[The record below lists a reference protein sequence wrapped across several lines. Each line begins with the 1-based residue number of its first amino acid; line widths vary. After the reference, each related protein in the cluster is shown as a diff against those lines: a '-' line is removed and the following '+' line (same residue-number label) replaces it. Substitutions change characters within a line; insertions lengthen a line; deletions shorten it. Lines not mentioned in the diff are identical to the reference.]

1 MTTHTSPI
9 TIPGFGETKAG
20 VRHFFGTRHGHE
32 AAAFGA
38 HATVS
43 VRQVHGT
50 DVLILDRPV
59 RPDDTFP
66 GGWDA
71 LVTNQ
76 PGIVI
81 TVRTADCVPVL
92 VHDPSQRLVAAIHAG
107 WRGAVA
113 GILPKTLATLRQ
125 RFGSRAAS
133 LTIGIGPSAGRCCY
147 EVDEPVLAP
156 LRTNFPEWR
165 RVARE
170 TDAGK
175 AFLDLRGLIRA
186 QAEGEGVPSRQV
198 FTVDL
203 CTICNPDLFYSY
215 RREGTASTAMTSGI
229 MLIP

>member
-1 MTTHTSPI
+1 M
-9 TIPGFGETKAG
+9 IPGFGETKDG

-32 AAAFGA
+32 VAALGGGA
-38 HATVS
+38 IVS

-59 RPDDTFP
+59 QPRDTFP

-76 PGIVI
+76 TGVVV

-92 VHDPSQRLVAAIHAG
+92 VHDPLQRLVAAIHAG

-125 RFGSRAAS
+125 RFGSSTAS
-133 LTIGIGPSAGRCCY
+133 FRIGIGPSAGACCY

-165 RVARE
+165 RVTRE
-170 TDAGK
+170 TGTGK
-175 AFLDLRGLIRA
+175 AWLDLRGLIRA
-186 QAEGEGVPSRQV
+186 QAEAEGVPSKQV
-198 FTVDL
+198 YTVAL

-215 RREGTASTAMTSGI
+215 RREGTASTAMMSGI
-229 MLIP
+229 MLVP